1 MNVKRILYHTLQD
14 ESACS
19 LLRQTMKL
27 IKHLPHDGLIFDN
40 LREAIYKLL
49 RLSFRPPGLYI
60 LITEAWV
67 PGKRTPWSLCNWAF
81 VLKDT
86 IVSLVTSI
94 ASARYRCEGVRNA
107 LADRVSRASY
117 DITAVSYSVSSRES
131 IVPRIEVG
139 PFLNAFSNDDE
150 GSQCKYTLGCWPRLP
165 PQGNLP

>member
-1 MNVKRILYHTLQD
+1 
-14 ESACS
+14 
-19 LLRQTMKL
+19 MKL
-27 IKHLPHDGLIFDN
+27 IKHLPHHGLIFDN
-40 LREAIYKLL
+40 LREAFYKLL
-49 RLSFRPPGLYI
+49 SLSFRPPGLYF
-60 LITEAWV
+60 LFTKARV
-67 PGKRTPWSLCNWAF
+67 PGKRTPWSLCNCAF

-107 LADRVSRASY
+107 LADRVSRAGF
-117 DITAVSYSVSSRES
+117 DIITAVSHSVSSRES
-131 IVPRIEVG
+131 IVSGIKVG